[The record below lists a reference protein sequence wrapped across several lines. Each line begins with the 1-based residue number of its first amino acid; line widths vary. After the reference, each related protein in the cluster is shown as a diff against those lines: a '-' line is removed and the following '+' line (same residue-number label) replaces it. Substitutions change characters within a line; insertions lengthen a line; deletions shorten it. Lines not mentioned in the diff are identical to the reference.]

1 MKLNRKSS
9 LALISLIIIIGQ
21 FFCSEIE
28 FVNAYHITDY
38 LEDVFRVVNDEFD
51 KSQAINQ
58 HNQSSIDFISLTTNS
73 TSSQII
79 LSFVGEP
86 VIDPYHGYRVIIDW
100 DKELRY
106 WLIEKWPN
114 VTWEKVITTNLNFTV
129 CYAGGVSGLGIAN
142 GSYSEFYNSSGSLL
156 YSEVNNNTVVA
167 ANNSIIFSVNQTLIP
182 NAQLNTRDPSLG
194 IITYNAIIFTNYN
207 TTETTANS
215 TTITNV
221 VWMDSLPEAIIVEQ
235 LFMLATLDTISLRLT
250 AAASTIALLG
260 VCKVIFIKRRRKRRI
275 FS

>member
-1 MKLNRKSS
+1 M
-9 LALISLIIIIGQ
+9 
-21 FFCSEIE
+21 
-28 FVNAYHITDY
+28 
-38 LEDVFRVVNDEFD
+38 NDEFD

-167 ANNSIIFSVNQTLIP
+167 ANN
-182 NAQLNTRDPSLG
+182 
-194 IITYNAIIFTNYN
+194 
-207 TTETTANS
+207 
-215 TTITNV
+215 
-221 VWMDSLPEAIIVEQ
+221 
-235 LFMLATLDTISLRLT
+235 
-250 AAASTIALLG
+250 
-260 VCKVIFIKRRRKRRI
+260 
-275 FS
+275 